1 MYVIMG
7 ATGQT
12 GGAALEAL
20 KRQGRAV
27 RAVSRDPARAAALGV
42 EVVRGD
48 TSDAASLAAA
58 FAGAGAAYVML
69 APPVEAGDV
78 FVETR
83 AAAHSI
89 AAAVRAA
96 AVPHVVAL
104 SSAGA
109 HLADGNGIVRTLHDF
124 EAALAGAAPSLVF
137 LRAGDFM
144 ENWGAMLP
152 VAREAGVLPSA
163 KLPLEAK
170 GETVSALDVGR
181 TAAALLLEPR
191 PGTRIVNLAGPADYS
206 AVDAA
211 AILTKLLG
219 KQVTAVPSPRADMVA
234 GLRAAGIGA
243 SYAAALADLYE
254 AVNAGRMG
262 FPPGSGE
269 MRRGAV
275 TLEEAL
281 RRL

>member
-1 MYVIMG
+1 MFVIMG

-12 GGAALEAL
+12 GGAALETL
-20 KRQGRAV
+20 KRQGVAV
-27 RAVSRDPARAAALGV
+27 RAVSRDPSRAAHLGV
-42 EVVRGD
+42 ETVRGD
-48 TSDAASLAAA
+48 TADAAGLVAA
-58 FAGAGAAYVML
+58 FAGADAAYVML
-69 APPVEAGDV
+69 APPVDAGDV
-78 FVETR
+78 FDETR
-83 AAAHSI
+83 AAAQAI
-89 AAAVRAA
+89 ADAVRRAR
-96 AVPHVVAL
+96 VPHVVAL

-109 HLADGNGIVRTLHDF
+109 HLAEGNGIVRTLHDF

-152 VAREAGVLPSA
+152 VARAAGVLPSA
-163 KLPLEAK
+163 KMPLDARS
-170 GETVSALDVGR
+170 ETVSALDVGR
-181 TAAALLLEPR
+181 TAAALLFEPR
-191 PGTRIVNLAGPADYS
+191 PGTRIVNLAGPAGYS

-211 AILTKLLG
+211 AILVKLLG
-219 KQVTAVPSPRADMVA
+219 RPVTAVPSPRADTIA

-243 SYAAALADLYE
+243 SYAGALADLYD
-254 AVNAGRMG
+254 AINAGRMG

-269 MRRGAV
+269 MQRGTV

>member
-1 MYVIMG
+1 MFVIMG

-12 GGAALEAL
+12 GGAALETL
-20 KRQGRAV
+20 KRQGAPV
-27 RAVSRDPARAAALGV
+27 RAVSRDPARAAGLGI

-48 TSDAASLAAA
+48 TADTAGLARA
-58 FAGAGAAYVML
+58 FAGVDAAYVML
-69 APPVEAGDV
+69 APPVNAGDV

-83 AAAHSI
+83 LAAQAI
-89 AAAVRAA
+89 ADAVRTA

-109 HLADGNGIVRTLHDF
+109 HLAEGNGIGRTLHDF
-124 EAALAGAAPSLVF
+124 EQALAGAAPSLVF

-163 KLPLEAK
+163 KLPLDA
-170 GETVSALDVGR
+170 GSETVSALDVGR
-181 TAAALLLEPR
+181 TAAALLAEPR
-191 PGTRIVNLAGPADYS
+191 PGTRIVNLAGPAEYS

-211 AILTKLLG
+211 AILSTLLG
-219 KQVTAVPSPRADMVA
+219 REVTAVPSPRADLVA

-243 SYAAALADLYE
+243 SYAEALADLYE

>member
-1 MYVIMG
+1 MFVIMG

-12 GGAALEAL
+12 GGAVLQVL
-20 KRQGRAV
+20 KRQGAAV
-27 RAVSRDPARAAALGV
+27 RAMSRDPVRAAALGV

-48 TSDAASLAAA
+48 TADAAGLAGA
-58 FAGAGAAYVML
+58 FAGADAAYVML
-69 APPVEAGDV
+69 APPMNAGDV

-83 AAAHSI
+83 VAARAI
-89 AAAVRAA
+89 ADALRKSK
-96 AVPHVVAL
+96 VPHVVAL

-109 HLADGNGIVRTLHDF
+109 HLAEGNGIVRTLHDF
-124 EAALAGAAPSLVF
+124 EQALAGAAPSLVF

-163 KLPLEAK
+163 RLPLETK
-170 GETVSALDVGR
+170 SETVSALDVGR
-181 TAAALLLEPR
+181 TAAALLSEPR
-191 PGTRIVNLAGPADYS
+191 PGTRIVNLAGPAEYS
-206 AVDAA
+206 AADAA
-211 AILTKLLG
+211 AILSTLLG
-219 KQVTAVPSPRADMVA
+219 RPVTAVPSPRADTIA

-243 SYAAALADLYE
+243 SYAEALADLHD
-254 AVNAGRMG
+254 AINAGRMD

-269 MRRGAV
+269 MRRGTV
-275 TLEEAL
+275 TLEQAL